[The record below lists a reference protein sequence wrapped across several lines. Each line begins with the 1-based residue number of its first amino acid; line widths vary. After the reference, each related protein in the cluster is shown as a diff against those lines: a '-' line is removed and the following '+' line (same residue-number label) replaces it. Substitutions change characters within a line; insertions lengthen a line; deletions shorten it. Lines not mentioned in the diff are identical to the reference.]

1 MQEYIFY
8 FKVADGVWSWQLCT
22 DEDEGEIRGEMRE
35 WQETLEQMLED
46 FPEPFSDNGWHWAP
60 TLEALIQ
67 SDTFKKYIAE
77 GLKPKWI
84 K

>member
-1 MQEYIFY
+1 MQRYIFY
-8 FKVADGVWSWQLCT
+8 FKVADGVWSWQLGSG
-22 DEDEGEIRGEMRE
+22 EDEQEVRAEMCE
-35 WQETLEQMLED
+35 WQETLEQMLETY
-46 FPEPFSDNGWHWAP
+46 PEPFSTGWHWAP

-77 GLKPKWI
+77 GVKPKWI